1 MAAFSLLFNPVLVPD
16 HFQPYV
22 CLLSHLSLI
31 HGICCSH
38 LVKYIIHK
46 LKRHKISFL
55 HQECESQT
63 AISWKRDMTC
73 MNGVQRVLKKYE
85 ESGQWEQQM
94 NSICSHRNRK
104 KIQPWHRA
112 KEIHLAFQLIH
123 LLLVDEWLSRS
134 HSEVFILEVRQNFR
148 EKIQTVLERRL
159 ALWGYLVYNGSTRY
173 SQGTTVLKWT
183 KRNELCLDFTLCST
197 YYHTP

>member
-1 MAAFSLLFNPVLVPD
+1 MAAFSLLFYPVLLPG

-31 HGICCSH
+31 HEIFCSH
-38 LVKYIIHK
+38 LVKYIIYE

-85 ESGQWEQQM
+85 ESGQWEQQT

-104 KIQPWHRA
+104 KYSHDTEP
-112 KEIHLAFQLIH
+112 K
-123 LLLVDEWLSRS
+123 RS
-134 HSEVFILEVRQNFR
+134 IWPFSWSIYCLWMNGCQGVIPKPLFYKRDKILEKKFKQFWKEN
-148 EKIQTVLERRL
+148 KISFMGIFSVS
-159 ALWGYLVYNGSTRY
+159 W
-173 SQGTTVLKWT
+173 
-183 KRNELCLDFTLCST
+183 
-197 YYHTP
+197 